1 MQAKGASRASRLIV
15 LGGGIVQ
22 DIGTFCAHV
31 YYRGIPYEYVPTTL
45 LSMADSSIGAKCA
58 VNLGA
63 YKNQLGFF
71 QSPSRVLQ
79 WPGFLET
86 LSPDDVRSGY
96 GEILKLSITGG
107 RRTFEVFEE
116 HLQRFGFATGSV
128 EPLIALSLGVK
139 KPVIEADEYDRG
151 IRKTLNYGHT
161 FGHALE
167 SVTDHQVPHG
177 LAVAWGVDLAN
188 FVAWRTGM
196 WTEADFLR
204 IHELVGTRFSTK
216 VRAPYDAGALVAAMG
231 KDKKAT
237 GATVQCV
244 LPDAQWKLQ
253 LVPQQLGGHF
263 QSLIE
268 EFVTT
273 FDPFA
278 RRAASTLAPGAT
290 LDTALPIQIGLGVL
304 LAACFSTGHAGA
316 AAASDSVAITAP
328 APPLLS
334 IDRGRFDS
342 ASFGLRS
349 RHVRY
354 AARGELS
361 LAMSRF
367 CRSRGTR

>member
-1 MQAKGASRASRLIV
+1 VNTASRDLSIESLQGSYVAEFVQSERELLAALRVDDGAFLLADARVAELYPQIVAAFGTERVHRVAATEDEKTLSGVERCCLFLQERGASRASRLVV

-71 QSPSRVLQ
+71 QSPRRVLQ

-86 LSPDDVRSGY
+86 LTPDDVRSGF

-107 RRTFEVFEE
+107 RQTYAVFEA
-116 HLQRFGFATGSV
+116 HLKRFGFATSEV
-128 EPLIALSLGVK
+128 EPMIALSLGVK

-196 WTEADFLR
+196 WPEADFLR
-204 IHELVGTRFSTK
+204 VHELIVTRFSLQ
-216 VRAPYDAGALVAAMG
+216 VRAPYDAAALIAAMG
-231 KDKKAT
+231 KDKKAS
-237 GATVQCV
+237 GSTVQTI
-244 LPDAQWKLQ
+244 LPDSAWTLQ
-253 LVPQQLGGHF
+253 LVPQQLGGQF
-263 QSLIE
+263 QTLIE
-268 EFVTT
+268 EFLKT
-273 FDPFA
+273 FDPFLPG
-278 RRAASTLAPGAT
+278 RR
-290 LDTALPIQIGLGVL
+290 
-304 LAACFSTGHAGA
+304 
-316 AAASDSVAITAP
+316 
-328 APPLLS
+328 
-334 IDRGRFDS
+334 
-342 ASFGLRS
+342 
-349 RHVRY
+349 
-354 AARGELS
+354 
-361 LAMSRF
+361 
-367 CRSRGTR
+367 